1 MFCDIELWQLAVV
14 WLLETTG
21 SDHCLRD
28 KLKKKVSVKVKVGM
42 KGPTERYSAEDVA
55 FPTAQQSKGTGSG
68 VVKSCSSPPEK
79 DVSVA
84 L

>member
-1 MFCDIELWQLAVV
+1 MAI
-14 WLLETTG
+14 G
-21 SDHCLRD
+21 NYSSDHCLRD
-28 KLKKKVSVKVKVGM
+28 KLKKKANVKVKIGM

-55 FPTAQQSKGTGSG
+55 SPKAQQLRGTGSG
-68 VVKSCSSPPEK
+68 AVRSCSSPPEK